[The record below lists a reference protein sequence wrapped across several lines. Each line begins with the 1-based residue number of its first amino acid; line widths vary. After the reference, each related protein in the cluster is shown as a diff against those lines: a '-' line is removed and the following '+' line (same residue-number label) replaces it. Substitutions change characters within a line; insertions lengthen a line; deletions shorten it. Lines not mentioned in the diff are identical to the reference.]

1 MKIRPEILDHWP
13 EVSAR
18 LPADFDLEATARLR
32 GAFTRAREGKDAKT
46 LLRLALAY
54 GGLGMSLR
62 ETCAWA
68 EAGGLVSLSDP
79 SLLDRLC
86 KAAPWLGDIVAAL
99 IAQQAKAPAG
109 RWAGYRLR
117 ALDGTSLCEP
127 GADRTTWRL
136 HVGYDLATGQVDQL
150 ELTDGRGAENLQ
162 RLTYRP
168 GDVVLGDRCYARPRD
183 LRPVLDAGADFIVR
197 TGWNSLRLLQPDG
210 KPFDLFAALAAQTGR
225 EGEVQVRVH
234 EGKTGAPPPEPLI
247 LRLVIRRKDPD
258 EAEADRKR
266 LLKDA
271 KKRGKQPD
279 PRSLEAAEYILLLT
293 SLPADTFPP
302 ADILALYRFRW
313 QIELAFK
320 RFKSLAGLDMLPAKK
335 PELARAWIYARL
347 IVAIIAEQIAG
358 QVPDSSPSG
367 SDNATR
373 KPIALAPHEDCPRHH
388 SRRHSGTAP
397 VAELLRP
404 LLSNPSAHLRAA
416 PPATKTMRLSPRT
429 LNLAHMTPALPRK
442 RERGRTTVAY
452 FPSGFK
458 IFSNSACT
466 NSLPQITWP
475 VFSGSSSPAMPETT
489 PPASRTM
496 IWPAAMSQGCRLRSQ

>member
-32 GAFTRAREGKDAKT
+32 GAFTRAREIRNAET

-68 EAGGLVSLSDP
+68 EAGGIVSLSDP
-79 SLLDRLC
+79 SLLERLC

-99 IAQQAKAPAG
+99 IAEQAKGPTG

-117 ALDGTSLCEP
+117 ALDGTSICEP

-150 ELTDGRGAENLQ
+150 ELTDVHGAENLQ

-168 GDVVLGDRCYARPRD
+168 GDIVLGDRCYARPRD
-183 LRPVLDAGADFIVR
+183 LRPVMDAGADFIVR
-197 TGWNSLRLLQPDG
+197 TGWNSLRLLQPNG
-210 KPFDLFAALAAQTGR
+210 EPFDLFAALAAQTEQ

-234 EGKTGAPPPEPLI
+234 EGTKVPPSEPLV
-247 LRLVIRRKDPD
+247 LRLVIRRKAPEQA
-258 EAEADRKR
+258 EAEQKR
-266 LLKDA
+266 LLKEA
-271 KKRGKQPD
+271 KKRGKRPD
-279 PRSLEAAEYILLLT
+279 PRSLEAAKYILLLT
-293 SLPADTFPP
+293 SLPATTFPP
-302 ADILALYRFRW
+302 ADILAIYRFRW

-367 SDNATR
+367 PGITTR
-373 KPIALAPHEDCPRHH
+373 KPIALASHEDSLGHDLRCH
-388 SRRHSGTAP
+388 SWITP
-397 VAELLRP
+397 VADRLRP
-404 LLSNPSAHLRAA
+404 LQPNPS
-416 PPATKTMRLSPRT
+416 SPR
-429 LNLAHMTPALPRK
+429 
-442 RERGRTTVAY
+442 
-452 FPSGFK
+452 
-458 IFSNSACT
+458 
-466 NSLPQITWP
+466 
-475 VFSGSSSPAMPETT
+475 
-489 PPASRTM
+489 
-496 IWPAAMSQGCRLRSQ
+496 

>member
-13 EVSAR
+13 EVSAG
-18 LPADFDLEATARLR
+18 LPSGFDVEATARLR
-32 GAFTRAREGKDAKT
+32 GAFTRAREIKNAET

-68 EAGGLVSLSDP
+68 AVGGIASLSDP
-79 SLLDRLC
+79 SLLERLC
-86 KAAPWLGDIVAAL
+86 KAGPWLGDIVAAL
-99 IAQQAKAPAG
+99 IAEQAKVPAR

-117 ALDGTSLCEP
+117 ALDGTSICEP

-150 ELTDGRGAENLQ
+150 ELTDVHGAENLQ

-168 GDVVLGDRCYARPRD
+168 GDIVLGDRYYARPRD
-183 LRPVLDAGADFIVR
+183 LRPVMEAGADFIVR
-197 TGWNSLRLLQPDG
+197 TGWNSLRLLQANG
-210 KPFDLFAALAAQTGR
+210 EPFDLFAALAAQAGQ
-225 EGEVQVRVH
+225 EGEVQVRIH
-234 EGKTGAPPPEPLI
+234 EGIKAATPLI
-247 LRLVIRRKDPD
+247 LRLIVRRKDP
-258 EAEADRKR
+258 EQAAAEQKR

-279 PRSLEAAEYILLLT
+279 PRSLEAAKYILLLT
-293 SLPADTFPP
+293 SLPADAFPP

-367 SDNATR
+367 PENTTR
-373 KPIALAPHEDCPRHH
+373 KPIALASHEDRLGYH
-388 SRRHSGTAP
+388 SRSHSRTHVMANSSPG
-397 VAELLRP
+397 LRP
-404 LLSNPSAHLRAA
+404 NPSS
-416 PPATKTMRLSPRT
+416 PP
-429 LNLAHMTPALPRK
+429 
-442 RERGRTTVAY
+442 
-452 FPSGFK
+452 
-458 IFSNSACT
+458 
-466 NSLPQITWP
+466 
-475 VFSGSSSPAMPETT
+475 
-489 PPASRTM
+489 
-496 IWPAAMSQGCRLRSQ
+496 

>member
-18 LPADFDLEATARLR
+18 FPAGFDLEATARSR
-32 GAFTRAREGKDAKT
+32 GAFTRAREIKNAET

-68 EAGGLVSLSDP
+68 EAGGIASLSDP
-79 SLLDRLC
+79 SLLERLC
-86 KAAPWLGDIVAAL
+86 KAGPWLGDLLAAL
-99 IAQQAKAPAG
+99 IAEQAKVQAG

-117 ALDGTSLCEP
+117 ALDGTSICQP

-150 ELTDGRGAENLQ
+150 ELTDVHGAENLQ
-162 RLTYRP
+162 RLSYQL
-168 GDVVLGDRCYARPRD
+168 GDIVLGDRYYARPRD
-183 LRPVLDAGADFIVR
+183 LRPVIDAGADFIVR
-197 TGWNSLRLLQPDG
+197 TGWNSLRLLQANG
-210 KPFDLFAALAAQTGR
+210 EPFELFSALAAQAEQ
-225 EGEVQVRVH
+225 EGEMRVRIH
-234 EGKTGAPPPEPLI
+234 EGTTGLALLEPLI
-247 LRLVIRRKDPD
+247 LRLVIRRKGP
-258 EAEADRKR
+258 EQAQAEQKR

-279 PRSLEAAEYILLLT
+279 PRSLEAAKYILLLT
-293 SLPADTFPP
+293 SLPADAFPP
-302 ADILALYRFRW
+302 VDILALYRFRW

-367 SDNATR
+367 PLDTTR
-373 KPIALAPHEDCPRHH
+373 KPVALASHEDCTRHGL
-388 SRRHSGTAP
+388 RRHSGTTP
-397 VAELLRP
+397 VANSPQRLRP
-404 LLSNPSAHLRAA
+404 HP
-416 PPATKTMRLSPRT
+416 
-429 LNLAHMTPALPRK
+429 
-442 RERGRTTVAY
+442 
-452 FPSGFK
+452 
-458 IFSNSACT
+458 
-466 NSLPQITWP
+466 
-475 VFSGSSSPAMPETT
+475 SSP
-489 PPASRTM
+489 
-496 IWPAAMSQGCRLRSQ
+496 L

>member
-13 EVSAR
+13 EVRAR
-18 LPADFDLEATARLR
+18 LPADFDLEATARSR
-32 GAFTRAREGKDAKT
+32 GALTRVREIKNAET

-68 EAGGLVSLSDP
+68 EAGEIVSLSGP

-99 IAQQAKAPAG
+99 IAEQTKVPAG

-150 ELTDGRGAENLQ
+150 EVTDGRGAENLQ
-162 RLTYRP
+162 RLTYQP

-197 TGWNSLRLLQPDG
+197 TGWNALRLLQPDG
-210 KPFDLFAALAAQTGR
+210 KPFDLFAALAAQAEQ
-225 EGEVQVRVH
+225 EGEVQVSVH
-234 EGKTGAPPPEPLI
+234 EGTQVLPPQPLV
-247 LRLVIRRKDPD
+247 LRLVIRRKDP
-258 EAEADRKR
+258 EQAKAEQKR
-266 LLKDA
+266 LLKEA
-271 KKRGKQPD
+271 KKRGKKLD
-279 PRSLEAAEYILLLT
+279 PRSLEAAKYILLLT
-293 SLPADTFPP
+293 SLPATVFPP
-302 ADILALYRFRW
+302 ADILAIYRLRW

-358 QVPDSSPSG
+358 QVPDSSPCG
-367 SDNATR
+367 PETTTR
-373 KPIALAPHEDCPRHH
+373 KSVALAPREDNLGLAL
-388 SRRHSGTAP
+388 RRHTRTTPLAG
-397 VAELLRP
+397 LLRP
-404 LLSNPSAHLRAA
+404 LHQNPS
-416 PPATKTMRLSPRT
+416 
-429 LNLAHMTPALPRK
+429 
-442 RERGRTTVAY
+442 
-452 FPSGFK
+452 
-458 IFSNSACT
+458 
-466 NSLPQITWP
+466 
-475 VFSGSSSPAMPETT
+475 SSM
-489 PPASRTM
+489 
-496 IWPAAMSQGCRLRSQ
+496 

>member
-1 MKIRPEILDHWP
+1 MKIRPEVLDHWP

-18 LPADFDLEATARLR
+18 LPAGFDVEATARLR
-32 GAFTRAREGKDAKT
+32 GAFTRAREIKSAET

-68 EAGGLVSLSDP
+68 EAGGIASLSDP
-79 SLLDRLC
+79 SLIERLC

-99 IAQQAKAPAG
+99 IAEQAKMPAG

-117 ALDGTSLCEP
+117 ALDGTSICQP

-150 ELTDGRGAENLQ
+150 ELTDVHGAENLQ
-162 RLTYRP
+162 RLSYRP
-168 GDVVLGDRCYARPRD
+168 GDIVLADRCYARPRD
-183 LRPVLDAGADFIVR
+183 LRPVIEAGADFIVR
-197 TGWNSLRLLQPDG
+197 TGWNSLRLLQANG
-210 KPFDLFAALAAQTGR
+210 EPFDLFAVLAAQAEQ
-225 EGEVQVRVH
+225 EGEVQVRIH
-234 EGKTGAPPPEPLI
+234 EGIKAAMPLI
-247 LRLVIRRKDPD
+247 LRLVVRRKDPKQAA
-258 EAEADRKR
+258 AEQKR

-279 PRSLEAAEYILLLT
+279 PRSLEAAKYILLLT
-293 SLPADTFPP
+293 SLPADAFPP
-302 ADILALYRFRW
+302 TDILALYRFRW

-367 SDNATR
+367 PDNTNR
-373 KPIALAPHEDCPRHH
+373 KPIALASHED
-388 SRRHSGTAP
+388 
-397 VAELLRP
+397 
-404 LLSNPSAHLRAA
+404 
-416 PPATKTMRLSPRT
+416 
-429 LNLAHMTPALPRK
+429 
-442 RERGRTTVAY
+442 
-452 FPSGFK
+452 
-458 IFSNSACT
+458 
-466 NSLPQITWP
+466 
-475 VFSGSSSPAMPETT
+475 
-489 PPASRTM
+489 
-496 IWPAAMSQGCRLRSQ
+496 

>member
-18 LPADFDLEATARLR
+18 LPADFDLEATARSR
-32 GAFTRAREGKDAKT
+32 GAFARVREIKNAET

-62 ETCAWA
+62 ETCVWA
-68 EAGGLVSLSDP
+68 EAGGIVNLSGP
-79 SLLDRLC
+79 SLLERLC

-99 IAQQAKAPAG
+99 IAEQAKVPAG

-150 ELTDGRGAENLQ
+150 ELTDVHGAENLQ

-168 GDVVLGDRCYARPRD
+168 GEIVLGDRCYARPRD
-183 LRPVLDAGADFIVR
+183 LRPVMDAGADFIVR
-197 TGWNSLRLLQPDG
+197 TGWNSLRLLQASG
-210 KPFDLFAALAAQTGR
+210 EPFDLFTALAAQV
-225 EGEVQVRVH
+225 EQESEIQVRVH
-234 EGKTGAPPPEPLI
+234 EGVEAPLEPLL
-247 LRLVIRRKDPD
+247 LRLVIRRKDPEQA
-258 EAEADRKR
+258 EAEQKR

-271 KKRGKQPD
+271 RKRGKQPD
-279 PRSLEAAEYILLLT
+279 PRSLEAAKYILLLT
-293 SLPADTFPP
+293 SLPAATFPP
-302 ADILALYRFRW
+302 ADILAIYRFRW

-335 PELARAWIYARL
+335 PELAQAWIYARL

-367 SDNATR
+367 PDTTTG
-373 KPIALAPHEDCPRHH
+373 KPFALAPREDSPGHDL
-388 SRRHSGTAP
+388 RRHTWTTP
-397 VAELLRP
+397 LAE
-404 LLSNPSAHLRAA
+404 
-416 PPATKTMRLSPRT
+416 RLQ
-429 LNLAHMTPALPRK
+429 
-442 RERGRTTVAY
+442 
-452 FPSGFK
+452 
-458 IFSNSACT
+458 
-466 NSLPQITWP
+466 SLQPDP
-475 VFSGSSSPAMPETT
+475 SSP
-489 PPASRTM
+489 
-496 IWPAAMSQGCRLRSQ
+496 L

>member
-1 MKIRPEILDHWP
+1 MKIRPEILDHWS

-18 LPADFDLEATARLR
+18 FPAGFDLEVTARSR
-32 GAFTRAREGKDAKT
+32 GAFTRAREIKNAET

-68 EAGGLVSLSDP
+68 EAGGIASLSDP
-79 SLLDRLC
+79 SLLERLC

-99 IAQQAKAPAG
+99 IAEQAKAPAG

-117 ALDGTSLCEP
+117 ALDGTSICEP

-150 ELTDGRGAENLQ
+150 ELTDVHGAENLQ
-162 RLTYRP
+162 RLSYRP
-168 GDVVLGDRCYARPRD
+168 GDIVLGDRYYARPRD
-183 LRPVLDAGADFIVR
+183 LRPVIDAGADFIVR
-197 TGWNSLRLLQPDG
+197 TGWNSLRLLQANG
-210 KPFDLFAALAAQTGR
+210 EPFDLFAALAAQT
-225 EGEVQVRVH
+225 EQESEVQVRIH
-234 EGKTGAPPPEPLI
+234 EGIAAAAPLM
-247 LRLVIRRKDPD
+247 LRLVVRRKDPEQA
-258 EAEADRKR
+258 EAEQKR

-279 PRSLEAAEYILLLT
+279 PRSLEAAKYILLLT
-293 SLPADTFPP
+293 SLPVAAFPP

-358 QVPDSSPSG
+358 QVPDSPPSG
-367 SDNATR
+367 PGKTSR
-373 KPIALAPHEDCPRHH
+373 KPIALASHEDRLGHH
-388 SRRHSGTAP
+388 LRRHSWTTP
-397 VAELLRP
+397 VAVCLQSLLP
-404 LLSNPSAHLRAA
+404 NPS
-416 PPATKTMRLSPRT
+416 SP
-429 LNLAHMTPALPRK
+429 L
-442 RERGRTTVAY
+442 
-452 FPSGFK
+452 
-458 IFSNSACT
+458 
-466 NSLPQITWP
+466 
-475 VFSGSSSPAMPETT
+475 
-489 PPASRTM
+489 
-496 IWPAAMSQGCRLRSQ
+496 